1 MKILFINTNQ
11 IVQKLV
17 EVTAQKANV
26 ELKTVSEPSQIGDM
40 DQYDY
45 IIVDDG
51 CAHNC

>member
-26 ELKTVSEPSQIGDM
+26 ELITVSEPSQIGDM
-40 DQYDY
+40 EQ
-45 IIVDDG
+45 
-51 CAHNC
+51 